1 MSKTGRMLLS
11 KPLTSTSKHLLSL
24 ALIQSCLMT
33 CIQDSYKSLDW
44 DTSKPLALLPPGS
57 DQDMV
62 LRQKTQMLCGPV
74 IGEIRK
80 LESMELDSRAQL

>member
-1 MSKTGRMLLS
+1 
-11 KPLTSTSKHLLSL
+11 
-24 ALIQSCLMT
+24 MT